1 MQFELNFGSDCAN
14 DQVSHDSS
22 DMQDIIYK
30 IGVSQVL
37 QVATKSS
44 QKFPGCPMLYELIY
58 IDGENESLGGY
69 VRIDEADGTIILENE
84 SDYDLDGE
92 MWNLRVKAT
101 STDSMLAQNSVE
113 LDFAVEWRDPCHD
126 SVLAPAKWSDDIPQ
140 EIALNAPVRLPY
152 ESMEDLSYGRA
163 CGGYTNYLQYVD
175 GPAYDPSEPFG
186 ADLNDF
192 FFSMISATE
201 FVLIGS
207 FTDKKWIGT
216 NSFQIQSRNGFVSNF
231 KTRGDRGLFGAI
243 DSDIITITVVD
254 SCAMS
259 IVNSDGGLT
268 LDNMIAPDGVP
279 ELESRQYRGPTNS
292 ADLSLGNGYQF
303 CGLLSYTLLT
313 AGKTAFTEDWFKIEG
328 LQQSAG

>member
-1 MQFELNFGSDCAN
+1 
-14 DQVSHDSS
+14 
-22 DMQDIIYK
+22 
-30 IGVSQVL
+30 
-37 QVATKSS
+37 
-44 QKFPGCPMLYELIY
+44 
-58 IDGENESLGGY
+58 
-69 VRIDEADGTIILENE
+69 
-84 SDYDLDGE
+84 
-92 MWNLRVKAT
+92 
-101 STDSMLAQNSVE
+101 
-113 LDFAVEWRDPCHD
+113 
-126 SVLAPAKWSDDIPQ
+126 
-140 EIALNAPVRLPY
+140 
-152 ESMEDLSYGRA
+152 MEDLSYGRA